1 MSPFFLSIAVSLCYN
16 EANFAA
22 FFGLRGEYRMKKVLL
37 VYLRPY
43 YARMALGFAVK
54 FLGTLFDLFLP
65 WLLAYIIDTVAP
77 TGRRDLILQCG
88 LLMALCA
95 VGAFTLNVTANRM
108 ASAVARD
115 TTRAIRHDLFARIM
129 HLSAAQTDEATKP
142 SLISRLTTDT
152 YNINQMLGR
161 VQRLGVRA
169 PILTIGGILIT
180 LTLDPVLT
188 LILIAVLPVIALLTV
203 RISKFS
209 IPLYRRVQEAS
220 DRLVRLVRED
230 AAGIRVIRA
239 LSTGDTERARF
250 DEVSREVVSCEREA
264 SGMMARIGPS
274 TSMLLNSAQVAVIL
288 AGAARV
294 AAGQCEVGR
303 ILAFMTYFTIILNA
317 VVNISKMF
325 VVLSRAA
332 ASADR
337 VAAIIDLPEDMAVL
351 PPEGESDA
359 PAPASVSVSDDS
371 PVPAIAFDHV
381 SFRYGHSAENALTDI
396 SFSLLPGQT
405 LGVIGETGAGK
416 STLIR
421 LLMRFYD
428 ATEGQVRLFGRDVRT
443 IPTET
448 LRAHFGATFQS
459 DTLFED
465 TIAGNIRLDRPFT
478 DEQVVQ
484 AARDA
489 QAYAFVEDD
498 KQGFDTGLSIRGS
511 NLSGGQKQR
520 VLIARALCGKP
531 DIVVM
536 DDSSSALDYKTD
548 AALRAALREGYAQTT
563 RVMVAQRISSVASA
577 DLILVLSGGRVLAK
591 GTHDEL
597 LATCSVYKELYDSQM
612 GGLSA

>member
-1 MSPFFLSIAVSLCYN
+1 
-16 EANFAA
+16 
-22 FFGLRGEYRMKKVLL
+22 MKKVLL
-37 VYLRPY
+37 HYLRPY
-43 YARMALGFAVK
+43 YARMALGFGVK
-54 FLGTLFDLFLP
+54 FLGTIFDLFLP

-77 TGRRDLILQCG
+77 TGQRALILRCG
-88 LLMALCA
+88 VLMALCA
-95 VGAFTLNVTANRM
+95 VGAFSLNVIANRM

-115 TTRAIRHDLFARIM
+115 TTRAIRHDLFERIM
-129 HLSAAQTDEATKP
+129 HLSSAQTDEATKP

-239 LSTGDTERARF
+239 LSTGNTERARF

-288 AGAARV
+288 AGAVRV
-294 AAGQCEVGR
+294 ASGKCEVGR

-325 VVLSRAA
+325 VVFSRAA

-337 VAAIIDLPEDMAVL
+337 VAAIIDLPQDMTVQEPAGDG
-351 PPEGESDA
+351 PAASDA
-359 PAPASVSVSDDS
+359 EAPAVQ
-371 PVPAIAFDHV
+371 FDHV
-381 SFRYGHSAENALTDI
+381 SFHYGHSGEDALTDI
-396 SFSLLPGQT
+396 SFSLYPGQT
-405 LGVIGETGAGK
+405 LGIIGETGAGK

-428 ATEGQVRLFGRDVRT
+428 PTEGQVRLFGRDART
-443 IPTET
+443 IPTEE
-448 LRAHFGATFQS
+448 LRAHFGAAFQS

-465 TIAGNIRLDRPFT
+465 TIAGNIRLGRPFT
-478 DEQVVQ
+478 EEQIVE

-489 QAYAFVEDD
+489 QAYSFVEDD
-498 KQGFDTGLSIRGS
+498 KQGFDTGLSIRGN

-531 DIVVM
+531 DIVVL

-548 AALRAALREGYAQTT
+548 AALRAALRERYAGTT
-563 RVMVAQRISSVASA
+563 RVMVAQRVSSVLSA
-577 DLILVLSGGRVLAK
+577 DLILVLSGGRVLAR
-591 GTHDEL
+591 GTHKEL
-597 LATCSVYKELYDSQM
+597 LSSCSVYQELYASQM
-612 GGLSA
+612 GGIGE